1 MDQSDRDPCMTY
13 PCMIATRVPC
23 MRTRNLY
30 VIHTLLVT
38 EFYSSLVDKKQTFLK
53 VSIHSNFLSF
63 DWIQSPLEASPSS
76 C

>member
-1 MDQSDRDPCMTY
+1 MYDIPLHDRDPCTVHEN
-13 PCMIATRVPC
+13 PEFVRD
-23 MRTRNLY
+23 
-30 VIHTLLVT
+30 TLLVT